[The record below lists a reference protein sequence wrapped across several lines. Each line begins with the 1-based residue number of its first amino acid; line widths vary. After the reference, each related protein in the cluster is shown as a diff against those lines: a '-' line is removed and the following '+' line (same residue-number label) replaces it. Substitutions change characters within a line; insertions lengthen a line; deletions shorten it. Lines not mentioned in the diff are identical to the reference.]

1 MDGEQLDE
9 CFAEF
14 PGGYLGACSED
25 ILGSHPAKEN
35 DLNMLRHDK
44 CLPRLCW
51 YLQTRMLMKDVVDF
65 RNLSHAIS
73 HP

>member
-1 MDGEQLDE
+1 MDGEHLDE

-14 PGGYLGACSED
+14 PGED

-73 HP
+73 QP